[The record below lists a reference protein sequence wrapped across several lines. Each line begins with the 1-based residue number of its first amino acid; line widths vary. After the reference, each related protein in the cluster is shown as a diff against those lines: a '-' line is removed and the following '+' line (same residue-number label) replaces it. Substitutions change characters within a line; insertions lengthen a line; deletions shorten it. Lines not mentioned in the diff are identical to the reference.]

1 MKVMIVVTHL
11 LGTGHL
17 SRALTLAKGFV
28 QADHEAVVVSGGVPV
43 PQLDPGDA
51 ALLQL
56 PALRSDGV
64 NFAQLLTAAGNPVD
78 DPMLH
83 GRLDALL
90 SVLDDQAPDVLL
102 TELFPF
108 GRRVLRAEF
117 IALLEAAKAQDKPP
131 LILSSIRDILAPPS
145 KPKKAAFA
153 DEVVERFYDGVL
165 VHADPMITP
174 LDLSWPVTEA
184 LAERLRYTGFVAP
197 PVADTPTKAG
207 EGEVIVSAG
216 GGDVG
221 RGVFTAALEAA
232 AGDRARPWRL
242 LLGGADAAE
251 RCAALATEAADN
263 VTIEPARPD
272 FRAMLH
278 NVAASVS
285 LCGYNTALDVL
296 QAGCPAVFVP
306 FDAGSEVEQGIRA
319 RALTQQNGI
328 AAIRS
333 AELTPEGLLHAVQE
347 VIAAPAR
354 APMKAGLDGAR
365 ETVRIVEHM
374 FEARR

>member
-17 SRALTLAKGFV
+17 SRALTLAKAFI
-28 QADHEAVVVSGGVPV
+28 QAGHEAVVVSGGVPA

-78 DPMLH
+78 DAMLY

-90 SVLDDQAPDVLL
+90 SSLDDQAPDVLI

-153 DEVVERFYDGVL
+153 DEMLERFYDSVL
-165 VHADPMITP
+165 VHADPRITP
-174 LDLSWPVTEA
+174 LHLSWPVTEA
-184 LAERLRYTGFVAP
+184 LASRLHYTGFVAP
-197 PVADTPTKAG
+197 PVSDSPTDAG
-207 EGEVIVSAG
+207 KSEVIVSAG

-221 RGVFTAALEAA
+221 RDVFAAALEAA
-232 AGDRARPWRL
+232 AGDPARPWRL

-251 RCAALATEAADN
+251 RCAALASQAPDN
-263 VTIEPARPD
+263 VILEPARPD

-278 NVAASVS
+278 NAAASVS

-306 FDAGSEVEQGIRA
+306 FDAGNEVEQGIRA
-319 RALTQQNGI
+319 RALAQQDGI
-328 AAIRS
+328 ATINS
-333 AELTPEGLLHAVQE
+333 ADLTPERLRQAVQK
-347 VIAAPAR
+347 VMDAPDR
-354 APMKAGLDGAR
+354 SPMTTGLDGAA
-365 ETVRIVEHM
+365 ETVRITALLL
-374 FEARR
+374 EAQR